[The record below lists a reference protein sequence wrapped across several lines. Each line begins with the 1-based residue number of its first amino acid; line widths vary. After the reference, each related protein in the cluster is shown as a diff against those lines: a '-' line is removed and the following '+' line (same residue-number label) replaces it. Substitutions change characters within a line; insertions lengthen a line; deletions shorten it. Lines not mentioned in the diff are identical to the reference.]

1 MRPLHLKMTAFG
13 PYREQETIEFSEL
26 GGHTLFVIAGP
37 TGAGKT
43 SIFDALSFALFG
55 TGSGEDRQDTRIL
68 RSDFAPDD
76 LHTAVELTFE
86 VRGRTI
92 RIFRQMA
99 HVKVGNKTATGEKYE
114 LVELTEEGEIPLV
127 ERYTIRE
134 INARL
139 MELVGMTADQ
149 FHQIVMLPQG
159 EFRKFLTSSTDQKEV
174 ILRKLFRTERFQKMT
189 EYLREKR
196 QQLVDVS
203 AQHRAV
209 QGTLVS
215 QAAGLFPNEPV
226 FLQQEMNLYQI
237 DTALQ
242 KGIDELTAD
251 HVTSKEQEDRAW
263 ELFQLEQKKLQ
274 QLEWLAAKQARLQEL
289 LKKQETLT
297 NQQPLMEKVKVRIEA
312 AVRAGTI
319 THIHTT
325 KQKTAKELS
334 KKRTHVENLHNKLV
348 DTTATF
354 TKLEATYQQL
364 KDQEPARQNLRQ
376 EIERLNERIGR
387 LEKLEHLIRQE
398 QQLAA
403 TVSKT
408 QADYQKLQQTVEQKG
423 QRIQYLLD
431 QYQQLHAESN
441 ALPDVKAAYQS
452 LGDQIRLVDRYNEQ
466 VIERKAIQE
475 KLELATTGKEQAARD
490 WQAFQAEQ
498 ANQLALQLVGHLHD
512 GKACPVCGATEHP
525 DPARPTTSSGFGDGR
540 VLEQKL
546 EQAKGQA
553 LRFTLEME
561 RLDQELKNF
570 QENHPQL
577 ADSRQSLVQE
587 QEQKAQQI
595 QVLETKRQQADAC
608 VKEGK
613 PLRQEVDELKKLL
626 PEQEQ
631 QLAVIMQQWQQLQGH
646 LVALKDSQNGA
657 DLEETKRL
665 STSKTAEL
673 NSQLLHWQQ
682 TERAYGEVRDTYQSL
697 TQQVNWE
704 TEQLK
709 RVETDYTQL
718 ATDWEQALAEQQ
730 FQTEDDYRQAV
741 LPTED
746 VKRYRQE
753 LRDYEQQVQQV
764 TTERQ
769 LLEEELKGYTEEES
783 LEAQKVLVS
792 QVKAQWETHKQM
804 TQQLAS
810 KLQTADRLV
819 EQFVEL
825 KDKVGDTEK
834 KLATTT
840 ALYDA
845 LRGQNAKKL
854 SFERYMLVAYLEQIT
869 EAANQR
875 LESLSGGQFRLV
887 RSDRQESHGK
897 QSGLQLDV
905 YDGYTG
911 QFRDVKSLSGGEKFH
926 ASLSLALGMA
936 DVMQEMNG
944 GIQIDTMFIDEGFG
958 SLDEESLQKA
968 IDALVQL
975 QRTGRLIGVISH
987 VKELQAAIPA
997 KLKVHKSASGTSSTR
1012 FEIS

>member
-1 MRPLHLKMTAFG
+1 MC
-13 PYREQETIEFSEL
+13 
-26 GGHTLFVIAGP
+26 
-37 TGAGKT
+37 
-43 SIFDALSFALFG
+43 
-55 TGSGEDRQDTRIL
+55 
-68 RSDFAPDD
+68 
-76 LHTAVELTFE
+76 
-86 VRGRTI
+86 
-92 RIFRQMA
+92 
-99 HVKVGNKTATGEKYE
+99 
-114 LVELTEEGEIPLV
+114 
-127 ERYTIRE
+127 
-134 INARL
+134 
-139 MELVGMTADQ
+139 
-149 FHQIVMLPQG
+149 
-159 EFRKFLTSSTDQKEV
+159 
-174 ILRKLFRTERFQKMT
+174 
-189 EYLREKR
+189 
-196 QQLVDVS
+196 
-203 AQHRAV
+203 
-209 QGTLVS
+209 
-215 QAAGLFPNEPV
+215 FP
-226 FLQQEMNLYQI
+226 
-237 DTALQ
+237 
-242 KGIDELTAD
+242 
-251 HVTSKEQEDRAW
+251 
-263 ELFQLEQKKLQ
+263 
-274 QLEWLAAKQARLQEL
+274 
-289 LKKQETLT
+289 
-297 NQQPLMEKVKVRIEA
+297 
-312 AVRAGTI
+312 
-319 THIHTT
+319 
-325 KQKTAKELS
+325 
-334 KKRTHVENLHNKLV
+334 
-348 DTTATF
+348 
-354 TKLEATYQQL
+354 
-364 KDQEPARQNLRQ
+364 
-376 EIERLNERIGR
+376 
-387 LEKLEHLIRQE
+387 
-398 QQLAA
+398 
-403 TVSKT
+403 
-408 QADYQKLQQTVEQKG
+408 
-423 QRIQYLLD
+423 
-431 QYQQLHAESN
+431 
-441 ALPDVKAAYQS
+441 
-452 LGDQIRLVDRYNEQ
+452 
-466 VIERKAIQE
+466 
-475 KLELATTGKEQAARD
+475 
-490 WQAFQAEQ
+490 
-498 ANQLALQLVGHLHD
+498 
-512 GKACPVCGATEHP
+512 
-525 DPARPTTSSGFGDGR
+525 
-540 VLEQKL
+540 
-546 EQAKGQA
+546 
-553 LRFTLEME
+553 
-561 RLDQELKNF
+561 
-570 QENHPQL
+570 
-577 ADSRQSLVQE
+577 
-587 QEQKAQQI
+587 
-595 QVLETKRQQADAC
+595 
-608 VKEGK
+608 
-613 PLRQEVDELKKLL
+613 
-626 PEQEQ
+626 
-631 QLAVIMQQWQQLQGH
+631 
-646 LVALKDSQNGA
+646 
-657 DLEETKRL
+657 
-665 STSKTAEL
+665 
-673 NSQLLHWQQ
+673 LHWQQ

-746 VKRYRQE
+746 VTRYRQE

-834 KLATTT
+834 KLETTT